1 MVLEFTLAQSSVL
14 KRTIEAMKELCK
26 EINFDCSEKGIEV
39 QSMDSSHVALVSL
52 ILREKAFQ
60 DYKCDRATTL
70 GMNMEAVSKVMKM
83 CNPTDMLKLR
93 AENGADH
100 ATFQC
105 ENTGEDEVSEFDL
118 KLMQIEAE
126 HMEIPEQEYA
136 CVVQMPSAKFLK
148 IVKDL
153 KEFGETMQ
161 ISASK
166 DGLRFSVKGDLGD
179 GNVML
184 KPRESDKIEEK
195 VTLNVK
201 EPVVATFALAYLV
214 KFAKAAPLCGSVE
227 LGVGPDMP
235 ISVKYVLDNPENG
248 HMQFHLA
255 PKVED

>member
-1 MVLEFTLAQSSVL
+1 LEAHLQQSVL
-14 KRTIEAMKELCK
+14 LKKVVDAMKDLCK
-26 EINFDCSEKGIEV
+26 DVNFDCSEKGLQV

-60 DYKCDRATTL
+60 EYKCDRATTL

-83 CNPTDMLKLR
+83 CNPTDVLKLR
-93 AENGADH
+93 ADNGADH
-100 ATFQC
+100 ATFVC
-105 ENTGEDEVSEFDL
+105 ENTGEDEISEFDL

-126 HMEIPEQEYA
+126 HMEIPEQTYQ
-136 CVVQMPSAKFLK
+136 VVARMPSGKFLK

-161 ISASK
+161 ISATK

-184 KPRESDKIEEK
+184 KPRESDKEEERI
-195 VTLNVK
+195 TLTVK

-214 KFAKAAPLCGSVE
+214 KFAKAAPLSGSVE
-227 LGVGPDMP
+227 LGVGADMP
-235 ISVKYVLDNPENG
+235 ISVKYDLDNAENG

>member
-1 MVLEFTLAQSSVL
+1 MVLEFTLAQSSIL
-14 KRTIEAMKELCK
+14 KKTIEAMKELCK

-60 DYKCDRATTL
+60 DYKCDRTTTL
-70 GMNMEAVSKVMKM
+70 GMNMDAVSKVMKM
-83 CNPTDMLKLR
+83 VNDKDVLKLR
-93 AENGADH
+93 AETGADH

-105 ENTGEDEVSEFDL
+105 ENAAEDEVSEFDL
-118 KLMQIEAE
+118 KLMQIESE
-126 HMEIPEQEYA
+126 HMEIPEQQYS
-136 CVVQMPSAKFLK
+136 VTTRMPSGKFLK

-166 DGLRFSVKGDLGD
+166 DGMRFSVKGDIGD
-179 GNVML
+179 GNVMV

-195 VTLNVK
+195 VNLTVR
-201 EPVVATFALAYLV
+201 EPVTATFALAYLV

-227 LGVGPDMP
+227 LGIGSDMP
-235 ISVKYVLDNPENG
+235 ISVKYNLENAENG

>member
-1 MVLEFTLAQSSVL
+1 MGVLEFTLDQSSVL
-14 KRTIEAMKELCK
+14 KRVVEAMKELCK

-184 KPRESDKIEEK
+184 KPRESDKEDERI
-195 VTLNVK
+195 TLTVK

-214 KFAKAAPLCGSVE
+214 KFAKAAPLSGAVE
-227 LGVGPDMP
+227 LGVGVDMP
-235 ISVKYVLDNPENG
+235 ISVKFELEHADNG
-248 HMQFHLA
+248 HMN
-255 PKVED
+255 

>member
-26 EINFDCSEKGIEV
+26 EINFDCSDKGIEV

-52 ILREKAFQ
+52 ILKEKAFQ

-70 GMNMEAVSKVMKM
+70 GMNMDAVSKVMKM
-83 CNPTDMLKLR
+83 CNPTDVLKLK
-93 AENGADH
+93 AETGADH

-105 ENTGEDEVSEFDL
+105 ENTAEDEVSEFDL
-118 KLMQIEAE
+118 KLMQIESE
-126 HMEIPEQEYA
+126 HMEIPEQQYQ
-136 CVVQMPSAKFLK
+136 VVCQMPSAKFLK

-166 DGLRFSVKGDLGD
+166 DGIKFSVKGDIGD
-179 GNVML
+179 GSTMI
-184 KPRESDKIEEK
+184 RQRDSDKLEERVK
-195 VTLNVK
+195 IDVK
-201 EPVVATFALAYLV
+201 EPVIATFALAYLV
-214 KFAKAAPLCGSVE
+214 KFAKAAPLCGGVE
-227 LGVGPDMP
+227 LGVGADMP
-235 ISVKYVLDNPENG
+235 ISVKYDLDNAENG

>member
-1 MVLEFTLAQSSVL
+1 MVLEFTLSQASVL

-83 CNPTDMLKLR
+83 CNPTDVLKLR
-93 AENGADH
+93 QENGADH

-105 ENTGEDEVSEFDL
+105 ENTAEDEVAEFDL
-118 KLMQIEAE
+118 KLMQIESE
-126 HMEIPEQEYA
+126 HMEIPEQQYS
-136 CVVQMPSAKFLK
+136 VVTKMPSAKFLK

-153 KEFGETMQ
+153 KEFGETLQ

-195 VTLNVK
+195 VELNVK

-214 KFAKAAPLCGSVE
+214 KFAKAAPLCGQVE
-227 LGVGPDMP
+227 LGVGADMP
-235 ISVKYVLDNPENG
+235 IAVKFELDNAENG